1 MLNMPMKNA
10 TPFNIKNTQNPSAVE
25 LSPKASTIDFLLKY
39 SKSVDRSPQKVFFE
53 HAIIKN

>member
-1 MLNMPMKNA
+1 MKNA
-10 TPFNIKNTQNPSAVE
+10 TPFNIKNTLNPSAVE